1 MNLPI
6 NIIIGNGISLI
17 AGIFLL
23 ISCIVNDEKEA
34 YKYQFLES
42 FILTISSVF
51 FLSWTGVTT
60 MGIAATRNMMVYK
73 DKLTFTWTV
82 LFTVFAMVFGLM
94 VNTMGII
101 GLLPIVGI
109 VQLTICNYYL
119 KSIKAIK
126 TSFIV
131 NITIYIVYFF
141 AIYDFASLIIQIITA
156 SIGLISLIKLIHDE
170 KANLKYD

>member
-6 NIIIGNGISLI
+6 NILIGNGISLI
-17 AGIFLL
+17 AGIFML
-23 ISCIVNDEKEA
+23 ISCIVNDEKKA

-42 FILTISSVF
+42 FTLTISSVF

-73 DKLTFTWTV
+73 DKLTFAWTV
-82 LFTVFAMVFGLM
+82 LFTVFAIVFGLL

-101 GLLPIVGI
+101 GLLPIIGI
-109 VQLTICNYYL
+109 VQLTVCNYYL
-119 KSIKAIK
+119 KTIKAIK

-131 NITIYIVYFF
+131 NISIYIVYFF
-141 AIYDFASLIIQIITA
+141 AIYDFASMIIHIITA
-156 SIGLISLIKLIHDE
+156 SIGVVSLIKLIRDE
-170 KANLKYD
+170 KVNV

>member
-1 MNLPI
+1 
-6 NIIIGNGISLI
+6 
-17 AGIFLL
+17 
-23 ISCIVNDEKEA
+23 
-34 YKYQFLES
+34 
-42 FILTISSVF
+42 
-51 FLSWTGVTT
+51 